1 MLYAYQ
7 FLDFG
12 DVMGQAKTISAKEL
26 KRVLDLI
33 SACDRHAER
42 NRTMLL
48 FTHLCGMRVGEV
60 CALKISDVLDEHDKV
75 RSELRLAPTQTK
87 GSRGRTVFVPKKMLK
102 ELTAYIS
109 TIDIAD
115 RNAPLFKS
123 QKGAAFSSNSATQ
136 LFQRL
141 YERAGLI
148 GATSHSGR
156 RTFITSLAQ
165 KGVGVRVLASL
176 AGHRNISITQRYID
190 VNDDMLRDAVD
201 LI

>member
-1 MLYAYQ
+1 
-7 FLDFG
+7 
-12 DVMGQAKTISAKEL
+12 MGQARTINAKEL

-33 SACDRHAER
+33 TACDRHAER

-48 FTHLCGMRVGEV
+48 FTQLCGMRIGEV
-60 CALKISDVLDEHDKV
+60 CELIISDVLDEHHKV
-75 RSELRLAPTQTK
+75 RSELRLASTQTK

-102 ELTAYIS
+102 EITAYIS
-109 TIDIAD
+109 TIDIED
-115 RNAPLFKS
+115 RNAPLFRS
-123 QKGAAFSSNSATQ
+123 QKGASFSSNSATQ

-165 KGVGVRVLASL
+165 KGVDVECLQTSL
-176 AGHRNISITQRYID
+176 GIAIFP
-190 VNDDMLRDAVD
+190 
-201 LI
+201 